1 LLAPEGRVTILRLQL
16 RERRFPV
23 SEENKAALQR
33 FYEEVLNKH
42 NLALI
47 DELAA
52 PNFVDHNPS
61 PGQTPG
67 REGLKDSFRQMLA
80 AFPDLRV
87 TVDDLLAEADK
98 VAAHITMK
106 GTHKGEF
113 MGIAPTGRQVEMRI
127 SDIVRI
133 AGGKAVERWGVED
146 SLGMLTQLGVVTPP
160 A

>member
-1 LLAPEGRVTILRLQL
+1 
-16 RERRFPV
+16 
-23 SEENKAALQR
+23 
-33 FYEEVLNKH
+33 
-42 NLALI
+42 
-47 DELAA
+47 
-52 PNFVDHNPS
+52 
-61 PGQTPG
+61 
-67 REGLKDSFRQMLA
+67 MLA